1 MADDERT
8 PAAYAADIE
17 AARDRLI
24 AFVTAC
30 SDQDWRAA
38 PLAGDGDPRARR

>member
-1 MADDERT
+1 VTRDKRD

-24 AFVTAC
+24 DF
-30 SDQDWRAA
+30 AA
-38 PLAGDGDPRARR
+38 GCTEQQ